1 MKPEPSPRS
10 EINFLT
16 SSANSSGLAKCD
28 INEHRKDVSR
38 QLISHGHG
46 KQIIR
51 PKFGQF
57 LTSFRP

>member
-46 KQIIR
+46 KQII
-51 PKFGQF
+51 
-57 LTSFRP
+57 